1 MIFSERTHSMPTQPT
16 RRRSRWLPWLVLV
29 ATLCLTWLLW
39 QNARDQVERELQ
51 AEFNYSVQEAV
62 RHIELRMQT
71 YRTVLQGLQGLFA
84 SSMEVS
90 RDEFSTYVTALE
102 LKARYPGIQSLG
114 YSAIV
119 PPEKMQAHIARMRRE
134 GLAEYD
140 IRPAGKRDLVTAT
153 LYIEPFSGLNP
164 SAIGYDMYSEP
175 VNRVAMQR
183 ALETNMAAL
192 SGKVV
197 LQHGNND
204 TRSNGFVLFLPIYDN
219 QHSTDRK
226 TVAKGW
232 VHAQIK
238 TDEMMAALA
247 ATHRNRIDLV
257 IYDGTEVSA
266 QTRLTAVGATP
277 AASATRAH
285 RLRTTKAIEFA
296 GHVWTLEAASL
307 PALENRFDRDKPR
320 IILFSG
326 IGASLLLAL
335 LMQMLIH
342 GRAHAMRMA
351 EDMNSALI
359 KSEYRWKFALE
370 GAGEG
375 VWDWNLETGSVFLS
389 ARMKEMFGY
398 ETDDQ
403 LGDINSARSKVHPDD
418 LQSVVNARVA
428 YFEGKTP
435 GFEATARVLCKD
447 QGWKWCL
454 IRGMVVSRDWEGK
467 PLRMIGTLADI
478 SERHKN
484 EESLRLAATVLETM
498 NEALLVTGADNL
510 IISVNPS
517 FTQITGY
524 TPDEVIGKDP
534 AMLSDGVLRPDLV
547 ETMKQSLKS
556 TGSWMGEI
564 VNRRKTGELYVAW
577 AFISSVRNT
586 KDEVTNFVCVFSDIS
601 ERKAIEQRMQ
611 YLAHFDPLT
620 ELPNRS
626 LFHDRLRQALAT
638 CRRNQTHLALLFVD
652 LDKFKPIN
660 DTLGHGIG
668 DLLLREVA
676 YRLLDSIRESDTAAR
691 IGGDEFVVLLPG
703 IDTEQDAVTVA
714 EKILAAIRQ
723 SYTLG
728 EHTVEVSASIGI
740 AIYPEDGLND
750 EAILTN
756 ADNAMYHAKHSGGSS
771 IATFSQIHAKAS
783 PDKPKST

>member
-1 MIFSERTHSMPTQPT
+1 MPTQPT
-16 RRRSRWLPWLVLV
+16 RRRSRWLPLLVLV

-39 QNARDQVERELQ
+39 QNARSQAARDLQ
-51 AEFNYSVQEAV
+51 AEFSYGVQEAV
-62 RHIELRMQT
+62 SDIKLHLQT
-71 YRTVLQGLQGLFA
+71 YRTVLQGLQGLLA
-84 SSMEVS
+84 SSPGVS
-90 RDEFSTYVTALE
+90 RDEFRTYVAALE

-232 VHAQIK
+232 VHAQFRSDDLM
-238 TDEMMAALA
+238 TVLSAA
-247 ATHRNRIDLV
+247 HRNWIELAL
-257 IYDGTEVSA
+257 YDGTEISA

-277 AASATRAH
+277 ATSATRAH
-285 RLRTTKAIEFA
+285 RLRTTHAIEFA

-320 IILFSG
+320 IILFFG

-342 GRAHAMRMA
+342 GRAHAMHMA
-351 EDMNSALI
+351 EEMI

-375 VWDWNLETGSVFLS
+375 VWDWNLETGSIFLS

-403 LGDINSARSKVHPDD
+403 LNDIDSVRSKVHPDD
-418 LQSVVNARVA
+418 LQSVVDARMA
-428 YFEGKTP
+428 YLAGKTE
-435 GFEATARVLCKD
+435 GFEATARALCKD
-447 QGWKWCL
+447 QDWKWCL

-534 AMLSDGVLRPDLV
+534 AMLSDGVLRPELA
-547 ETMKQSLKS
+547 ETMWQSLNS
-556 TGSWMGEI
+556 TGSWMGEL

-577 AFISSVRNT
+577 ASISSVRNT
-586 KDEVTNFVCVFSDIS
+586 KDEVTNFACVFSDIS

-620 ELPNRS
+620 DLPNRS
-626 LFHDRLRQALAT
+626 LFHDRLRHALAT

-714 EKILAAIRQ
+714 EKILAAVRQ